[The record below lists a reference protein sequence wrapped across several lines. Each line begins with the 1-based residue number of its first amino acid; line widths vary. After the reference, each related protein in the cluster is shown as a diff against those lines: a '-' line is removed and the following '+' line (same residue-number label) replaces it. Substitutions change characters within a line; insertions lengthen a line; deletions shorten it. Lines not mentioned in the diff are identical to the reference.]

1 MEYWCRV
8 SEMSDIVS
16 MKDFKKLV
24 IKIGTVAEVDR
35 VPGSRNLYKLQVDM
49 GDEMR
54 QIVTGLVG
62 YYTEDDLRGKVIA
75 VLMNLKPARI
85 FGQVS
90 NGMLLAAEFDDKL
103 ALLTVDREIP
113 NGASVT

>member
-1 MEYWCRV
+1 M
-8 SEMSDIVS
+8 SEIVS

-24 IKIGTVAEVDR
+24 IKIGTVAEVER
-35 VPGSRNLYKLQVDM
+35 VPGSKNLYKLKVDM

-75 VLMNLKPARI
+75 VLTNLKPARI
-85 FGQVS
+85 FGQTS
-90 NGMLLAAEFDDKL
+90 NGMLLAAEIDEKL
-103 ALLTVDREIP
+103 SLLTVDREIP
-113 NGASVT
+113 NGARIT

>member
-1 MEYWCRV
+1 
-8 SEMSDIVS
+8 MSDIAS
-16 MKDFKKLV
+16 MEDFKKLV
-24 IKIGTVAEVDR
+24 ILIGTVTEVER
-35 VPGSRNLYKLQVDM
+35 VPGSKNLYKLQVDM

-62 YYTEDDLRGKVIA
+62 YYTEEELRGKVIA

-90 NGMLLAAEFDDKL
+90 NGMLLAAEIEDKL
-103 ALLTVDREIP
+103 ALLTVDRDIP
-113 NGASVT
+113 NGARVT

>member
-1 MEYWCRV
+1 M
-8 SEMSDIVS
+8 SEMVP

-24 IKIGTVAEVDR
+24 IKIGTVTEVER

-62 YYTEDDLRGKVIA
+62 YYTEEDLKGKVIA

-85 FGQVS
+85 FGQIS
-90 NGMLLAAEFDDKL
+90 NGMLLAAEIEDKL
-103 ALLTVDREIP
+103 SLLTVDREIP
-113 NGASVT
+113 NGARIT

>member
-1 MEYWCRV
+1 MRE
-8 SEMSDIVS
+8 IVS
-16 MKDFKKLV
+16 MKDFKKLDV
-24 IKIGTVAEVDR
+24 RIGTIAEVER

-62 YYTEDDLRGKVIA
+62 FYKEEELKGKTIA
-75 VLMNLKPARI
+75 VLTNLKPARI
-85 FGQVS
+85 FGQLS
-90 NGMLLAAEFDDKL
+90 NGMLLAAELENKL

-113 NGASVT
+113 NGARIT

>member
-1 MEYWCRV
+1 MT
-8 SEMSDIVS
+8 
-16 MKDFKKLV
+16 MKDFKRLRMRV
-24 IKIGTVAEVDR
+24 GTVAEVER

-49 GDEMR
+49 GDEVR

-62 YYTEDDLRGKVIA
+62 YYTAEELVGKVIV
-75 VLMNLKPARI
+75 VLTNLKPARI

-90 NGMLLAAEFDDKL
+90 NGMLLAAEHGEEL

-113 NGASVT
+113 NGAQIT